1 MSSRC
6 RYEDAEGENKSYA
19 HKITELL
26 RSLADIGDSKNAEA
40 KVLEDELEAKNTEF
54 VQWTMAQ
61 TLENTGFTKEQ
72 MKATLSSL

>member
-19 HKITELL
+19 HNITELL

-40 KVLEDELEAKNTEF
+40 KVLEDELEAEIRSSSSGGWHRPLK
-54 VQWTMAQ
+54 
-61 TLENTGFTKEQ
+61 TLVLPRNR
-72 MKATLSSL
+72 